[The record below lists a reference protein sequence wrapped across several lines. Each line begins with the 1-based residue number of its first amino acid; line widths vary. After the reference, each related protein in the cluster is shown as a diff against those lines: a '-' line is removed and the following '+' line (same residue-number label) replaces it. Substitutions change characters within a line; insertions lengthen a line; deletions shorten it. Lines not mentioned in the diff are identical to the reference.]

1 MKIIVTYTKTII
13 EEKEIEV
20 DDKFQKLSDI
30 NCLCNL
36 PYKELVDLK
45 DDLVE
50 VLESSIIEENCYDLK
65 EVRNSENDEI
75 LWEW

>member
-20 DDKFQKLSDI
+20 DNKFQKLSGL
-30 NCLCNL
+30 NCLNL

-45 DDLVE
+45 DNLE
-50 VLESSIIEENCYDLK
+50 TVLENSITEEGCYDLK
-65 EVRNSENDEI
+65 EVRNSENDET

>member
-1 MKIIVTYTKTII
+1 MKVIVAYTKTII

-20 DDKFQKLSDI
+20 DDKFQKLSGL
-30 NCLCNL
+30 NCLNL

-45 DDLVE
+45 NDLE
-50 VLESSIIEENCYDLK
+50 EALENSIIEEDCYDLK
-65 EVRNSENDEI
+65 EVRNSENDET

>member
-1 MKIIVTYTKTII
+1 MKVIVTYTKTII

-20 DDKFQKLSDI
+20 DDKFQKLSGL
-30 NCLCNL
+30 NCLNL

-45 DDLVE
+45 DDLE
-50 VLESSIIEENCYDLK
+50 TVLENSINEEDCYDLK
-65 EVRNSENDEI
+65 EVRNSENDET

>member
-1 MKIIVTYTKTII
+1 MKIIATYTKTII

-20 DDKFQKLSDI
+20 DDKFQKLSGL
-30 NCLCNL
+30 NCLNL

-45 DDLVE
+45 VDLEE
-50 VLESSIIEENCYDLK
+50 VLENSITEEGCYDFK
-65 EVRNSENDEI
+65 NVRNFENDEM